1 MTTLRVR
8 GLKKSFGGTTA
19 VAGVDLD
26 LSTGESVGLVGPNG
40 AGKTTL
46 FDCIFGQRRPDA
58 GSIELDGRDIVGLP
72 TWRRARLGIGRTYQR
87 LEVFPDLTVRD
98 HLVVALEASRRARW
112 GRLWRDLLGL
122 SGPSREDLA
131 AADSVLEAVGLL
143 DVADTPVAALGLG
156 TCRIVELARAVVAQ
170 PRILLADEP
179 SSGLDEHE
187 TGDLA
192 RLLRS
197 LQAERSMGLLL
208 VEHDLAM
215 VEAVVDRVIV
225 MDLGRVVASGTFHEV
240 MRAPAVQRAYLGS
253 P

>member
-46 FDCIFGQRRPDA
+46 FDCIFGQFRPDA

-197 LQAERSMGLLL
+197 LQAERPMGLLL